1 MLENFPSVEFDHPLI
16 LVTAIGLSSL
26 IYCEIADILNGNKYP
41 LFCLFERDEREN
53 LSIVLAEEL
62 VSPEI
67 KRLAQDRLDS
77 IAYRYATGI
86 AAEKIIQEK
95 IIDCYHSAQGR
106 LDYSNFKKALAFLQV
121 DLEGK
126 LKVKKISWLDSIAQ
140 FYWFVLIG
148 ATLVYTYYLF
158 SNLIILQLPSSRQ
171 IHLILVITLHVVMI
185 FGFIFRASILNS
197 ARKIANEMEKGRF
210 KSNSD
215 FTRKKNE

>member
-1 MLENFPSVEFDHPLI
+1 M
-16 LVTAIGLSSL
+16 TAIGLSSL

-41 LFCLFERDEREN
+41 LIGLFERDEREN

-95 IIDCYHSAQGR
+95 IIDSYHSAQGR
-106 LDYSNFKKALAFLQV
+106 LDYSDFKKALAFLQV

-171 IHLILVITLHVVMI
+171 IHLILVITLHVKMI
-185 FGFIFRASILNS
+185 FGFVFRASILNS

-210 KSNSD
+210 KSNNG